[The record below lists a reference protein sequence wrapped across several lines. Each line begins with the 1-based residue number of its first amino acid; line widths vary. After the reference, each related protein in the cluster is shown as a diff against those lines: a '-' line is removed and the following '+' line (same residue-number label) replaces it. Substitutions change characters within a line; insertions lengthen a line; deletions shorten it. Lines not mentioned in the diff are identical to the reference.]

1 MRASLPTSKSC
12 SLIRVCLSSLSRSNS
27 QIVAQEIMQIVLPF
41 SLFPTVELGLGD
53 AKLQNST
60 AHSRRFSAA
69 LSLGKQAASMAP
81 PRPAG
86 LSRWCGTTWELER
99 EELPRA
105 RVRFSPQRRPSL
117 RSAACSLALSL
128 IYVPPLTLTHSDVC
142 RSFPTP
148 DATKRPKKEF
158 ASMIIQTSG
167 FPCGVSFHL
176 YRDWLKR
183 RTMV

>member
-41 SLFPTVELGLGD
+41 SLFPTVELGLVD

-117 RSAACSLALSL
+117 RSAACSLARSYTFPLS
-128 IYVPPLTLTHSDVC
+128 PSLT
-142 RSFPTP
+142 
-148 DATKRPKKEF
+148 
-158 ASMIIQTSG
+158 QTSAVRSR
-167 FPCGVSFHL
+167 PPTRQS
-176 YRDWLKR
+176 DLKR
-183 RTMV
+183 SLPR

>member
-1 MRASLPTSKSC
+1 M
-12 SLIRVCLSSLSRSNS
+12 I
-27 QIVAQEIMQIVLPF
+27 LPF
-41 SLFPTVELGLGD
+41 SFFPTVELGLGD

-69 LSLGKQAASMAP
+69 LSLGKQAASTPP

-86 LSRWCGTTWELER
+86 GAVAVVRHDLGVGER
-99 EELPRA
+99 GKSYRVHVSASLLNGVLVIA
-105 RVRFSPQRRPSL
+105 RP
-117 RSAACSLALSL
+117 LARSL
-128 IYVPPLTLTHSDVC
+128 IYVPPLSHPHSDVC

-148 DATKRPKKEF
+148 DATKRPKKEL

-176 YRDWLKR
+176 YRGWL
-183 RTMV
+183 